1 MHDSFEKIIILFA
14 LLYISPFL
22 TFSQT
27 CTDPNLYA
35 DECDFD
41 GDGLI
46 NISDVDDDND
56 GVLDTTEQDC
66 FLTNNLTEGLALGAH
81 PMDTWLATH
90 GVRIR
95 HIDVATM
102 TANTTTFDVI
112 NHPSWVAQ
120 GDPDNKLIWNGTGV
134 SFAFFAANGITP
146 ETVNSFSVWSDRFPI
161 PPPTGL
167 VDIVVRDINGVDI
180 LTRQDPD
187 GSQHII
193 DISQTG
199 GVAIHEVVLSFSSSA
214 FDLVSLSGSCLDR
227 DTDGDSFADRFDLD
241 SDGDGCS
248 DAFESGA
255 TLDIST
261 NFQFADAVGDPDGLS
276 PTVDPGGDGLPDYT
290 STYAPD
296 ANDNTVNNCP
306 SVLSYQFLGIDL
318 SESNGQVQINWI
330 GSFRGNLSYFSILR
344 SPDLNSWEVVD
355 KMEIEET
362 QLNERRYS
370 YTDILPS
377 ADFLYYKVLAVDE
390 SGNQTQSSVQSI
402 HLQTQLSLYPN
413 PFRDKISLF
422 GFQAPLSSLTL
433 MDHNGREIQ
442 SFRTIV
448 SSSRKELMLDL
459 SDLTAGIYFLKLGN
473 QTYKLIKE

>member
-1 MHDSFEKIIILFA
+1 LILLFA
-14 LLYISPFL
+14 LFYISPFF

-27 CTDPNLYA
+27 CTDPNLYG

-66 FLTNNLTEGLALGAH
+66 FLTNNLTEGLAAGAH

-102 TANTTTFDVI
+102 TANTTTFNVL

-134 SFAFFAANGITP
+134 SFAFFAANGVTP

-193 DISQTG
+193 DISQTA
-199 GVAIHEVVLSFSSSA
+199 GVGIHEVVLSFSSSA

-261 NFQFADAVGDPDGLS
+261 NFQFTDAGGDPDGLS

-290 STYAPD
+290 STYSPD

-306 SVLSYQFLGIDL
+306 SVLTFQFVALDL
-318 SESNGQVQINWI
+318 IEENGNVHMNWI
-330 GSFRGNLSYFSILR
+330 GSYGGNLSHFTILR
-344 SPDLNSWEVVD
+344 SPDLASWEVLD
-355 KMEIEET
+355 KLELEEARAHE
-362 QLNERRYS
+362 NKYS
-370 YTDILPS
+370 FTDIRPS
-377 ADFLYYKVLAVDE
+377 ADFLYYKVLAEDE
-390 SGNQTQSSVQSI
+390 SGSQTQSSIQSI
-402 HLQTQLSLYPN
+402 HLQRELSIYPN
-413 PFRDKISLF
+413 PFKNQVHLF
-422 GFQAPLSSLTL
+422 GSETSLSSIKL
-433 MDHNGREIQ
+433 MDINGSVLNSIGT
-442 SFRTIV
+442 SF
-448 SSSRKELMLDL
+448 SPSGEELILNFTHMKG
-459 SDLTAGIYFLKLGN
+459 GIYFLRVGN
-473 QTYKLIKE
+473 RTYKLVKEG